1 MKMVMKGNKQ
11 LRVADERVDD
21 MLAAGFCEV
30 DSKTGKIIKE
40 PKQDALAE
48 LKKENKALKKEN
60 EALKKENEAL
70 KKENEALKK
79 ENEALK
85 KENEALKEE
94 LDGLKAK
101 EA

>member
-30 DSKTGKIIKE
+30 DSKTGKVIRE

-70 KKENEALKK
+70 KA
-79 ENEALK
+79 
-85 KENEALKEE
+85 E

>member
-1 MKMVMKGNKQ
+1 MKGNKQ

-48 LKKENKALKKEN
+48 LKKENKALEKENKALEKEN
-60 EALKKENEAL
+60 EALKKENESL
-70 KKENEALKK
+70 KA
-79 ENEALK
+79 
-85 KENEALKEE
+85 E
-94 LDGLKAK
+94 LDGLKEK

>member
-30 DSKTGKIIKE
+30 DSKTGKVLRE
-40 PKQDALAE
+40 PKQDAMAE
-48 LKKENKALKKEN
+48 LKKENKALEKENKALEKEN
-60 EALKKENEAL
+60 EALKKENEAM
-70 KKENEALKK
+70 
-79 ENEALK
+79 
-85 KENEALKEE
+85 KEE

>member
-30 DSKTGKIIKE
+30 DSKTGKVIRE

-70 KKENEALKK
+70 KA
-79 ENEALK
+79 
-85 KENEALKEE
+85 E

-101 EA
+101 EV

>member
-11 LRVADERVDD
+11 LRVADERVED

-30 DSKTGKIIKE
+30 DSKTGKVIRE

-70 KKENEALKK
+70 KKA
-79 ENEALK
+79 A
-85 KENEALKEE
+85 EE
-94 LDGLKAK
+94 QQVVQ
-101 EA
+101 

>member
-30 DSKTGKIIKE
+30 DSKTGKVLRE

-70 KKENEALKK
+70 K
-79 ENEALK
+79 
-85 KENEALKEE
+85 EE